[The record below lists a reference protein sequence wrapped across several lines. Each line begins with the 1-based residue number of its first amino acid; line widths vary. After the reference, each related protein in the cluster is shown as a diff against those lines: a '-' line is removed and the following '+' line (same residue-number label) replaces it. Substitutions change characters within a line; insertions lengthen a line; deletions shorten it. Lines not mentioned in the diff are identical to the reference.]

1 MQTEPS
7 AADPPKGKRRRFQ
20 FRLRT
25 LMIGVTLLALPCAY
39 VGWQERI
46 VQERRQTTRWL
57 DSVGGQV
64 LAPSENLIKYSGFV
78 CEVGW
83 VRRLLGDAE
92 VSKVELPKHHN
103 LTETDLARIHRVFP
117 NARIELM
124 DSRLWQAVGQ
134 MLRNAGN

>member
-1 MQTEPS
+1 MEGSPS
-7 AADPPKGKRRRFQ
+7 PRRRFQ

-25 LMIGVTLLALPCAY
+25 LLIAY

-46 VQERRQTTRWL
+46 VQERRQTALWI

-83 VRRLLGDAE
+83 LRRLLGDAE
-92 VSKVELPKHHN
+92 AAKVELPKHHN
-103 LTETDLARIHRVFP
+103 VTETDLARIHLVFP
-117 NARIELM
+117 NARIEMM
-124 DSRLWQAVGQ
+124 DPRLW
-134 MLRNAGN
+134 RK